1 MKLGTVVI
9 GYCLMAVIVHCLFV
23 AYTIFIAETDCIP
36 DDRIQSVSEYDIY
49 HFIAWSVFYFPF
61 LVLCA
66 FYIAFIKMVRSV
78 CCCCWRCCGRNVD
91 GNGATKCKICMD
103 GVFGNPI
110 GFAIIYT
117 LWGVYE
123 WMAFSDCGYRLN
135 YGFGLDVVLI
145 AFSLLLL
152 CVWYFVRTKHS
163 LSGKQKEQI
172 ARKYNDQL
180 EADGMRPGN
189 GGRADL
195 QHEGQAEGGRPG
207 GIGVGHRQKPNGF
220 AAPSFSQNS
229 GPGSYRQGPS
239 FVAPAAPQYA
249 HSAHGVSPYRP
260 AQPAKGPV
268 YAASAHGVQPYRPQA
283 PGHQSPGS
291 GASIEI
297 SVDLTDD
304 GDDIIPNGGHHTR
317 GPSLSFPSQF
327 RGHARRVSSGILD
340 ILKRIDAEPECAIC
354 YEEFNKGDAMGQL
367 ECGHTFH
374 KQCIVDW
381 LKDHASCPICRK
393 DMAT

>member
-1 MKLGTVVI
+1 
-9 GYCLMAVIVHCLFV
+9 
-23 AYTIFIAETDCIP
+23 
-36 DDRIQSVSEYDIY
+36 
-49 HFIAWSVFYFPF
+49 
-61 LVLCA
+61 
-66 FYIAFIKMVRSV
+66 
-78 CCCCWRCCGRNVD
+78 
-91 GNGATKCKICMD
+91 MD
-103 GVFGNPI
+103 GVGGNPI
-110 GFAIIYT
+110 LFAVIYT

-180 EADGMRPGN
+180 QADGLPHAR

-195 QHEGQAEGGRPG
+195 FHEGQDEGAGRP
-207 GIGVGHRQKPNGF
+207 IPNGF
-220 AAPSFSQNS
+220 VAPSYSQNS

-249 HSAHGVSPYRP
+249 QSAHGVSPYRP

-268 YAASAHGVQPYRPQA
+268 YAASAHGVEPYRPQG
-283 PGHQSPGS
+283 PGHQSTGS

-340 ILKRIDAEPECAIC
+340 ILKRIDAEPECSIC
-354 YEEFNKGDAMGQL
+354 MDDLNKGDAMGQL

-381 LKDHASCPICRK
+381 LKDNASCPMCRK
-393 DMAT
+393 DMAK